1 MKNFYMPKKS
11 YIKSRTKKE
20 EKMIKKFE
28 IKSHDGPGRIG
39 KIDGELSP
47 RLFSRNELKIA
58 PSEGSAYNVDREI
71 AEFNVKETLRL
82 AMENVDECDIAVI
95 QGSKYIDL
103 RVKWLKELEDIGYNG
118 LIIANGDAL
127 LTNSKD
133 LVETIVTLKKEA
145 KKNSYFIFSFT
156 EVSFMPIL
164 VYMGIDGFL
173 TDSANYYSYLNVL
186 QTPTKAYDLNTYP
199 IYEEISQKEMEGY
212 ACAYTVTTL
221 YENGVVSGFTHTAED
236 RNMDYWYVEKLTA
249 DGETL
254 YIREKIDDS
263 IIVTFP
269 DVGAYSVSG
278 SGYEFFSADGH
289 MFAKARFENGTLNI
303 YEIAEGVSTQE
314 AVDTANA
321 IVAKAREHSL

>member
-1 MKNFYMPKKS
+1 
-11 YIKSRTKKE
+11 
-20 EKMIKKFE
+20 MIKKFE

-39 KIDGELSP
+39 KIDGELTP

-82 AMENVDECDIAVI
+82 AQENVDECEIAVI

-103 RVKWLKELEDIGYNG
+103 RVKCLKELDEMGYNG
-118 LIIANGDAL
+118 FIIANGDAL

-164 VYMGIDGFL
+164 TYMGIDGFL

-199 IYEEISQKEMEGY
+199 IYEDISQKDLESENIKNMEFVIKEIHAHMKNRSLRNLVEERSG
-212 ACAYTVTTL
+212 TTPQNISTL
-221 YENGVVSGFTHTAED
+221 KILD
-236 RNMDYWYVEKLTA
+236 RNHMDYLLEY
-249 DGETL
+249 
-254 YIREKIDDS
+254 
-263 IIVTFP
+263 
-269 DVGAYSVSG
+269 
-278 SGYEFFSADGH
+278 
-289 MFAKARFENGTLNI
+289 
-303 YEIAEGVSTQE
+303 TQ
-314 AVDTANA
+314 
-321 IVAKAREHSL
+321 LF